1 MEDAMV
7 HLIIVLVVL
16 GLVAAIVWV
25 IVNAL
30 PIDEWIKQLTRLVL
44 LGLILILV
52 LLKVVLPLLSMV

>member
-1 MEDAMV
+1 MEDALV